1 METGP
6 LINAGGGRR
15 VGATGSVSCVDGEP
29 AHWEK
34 KMPRPGGDQES
45 TFEYAEFEGL
55 WVSDDSKELLF
66 ILLGVIIELKI
77 V

>member
-1 METGP
+1 MQGVRERQEP
-6 LINAGGGRR
+6 W
-15 VGATGSVSCVDGEP
+15 GSVSWVDGEP
-29 AHWEK
+29 ARWEK
-34 KMPRPGGDQES
+34 KTLRPGGEQES

-66 ILLGVIIELKI
+66 ILLGLRIELKT